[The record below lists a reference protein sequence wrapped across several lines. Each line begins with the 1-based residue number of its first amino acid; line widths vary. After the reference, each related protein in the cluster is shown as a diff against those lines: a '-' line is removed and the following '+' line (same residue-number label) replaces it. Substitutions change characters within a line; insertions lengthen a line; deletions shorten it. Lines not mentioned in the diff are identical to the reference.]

1 LKRNVL
7 FVGLTG
13 AVGAGKSEAARL
25 LGRSRVPVFSTDA
38 AGHRILESE
47 PIKRRLVQR
56 YGKVLLDPGGVVD
69 RKVLAEKV
77 FAKAGEPRWLE
88 RLLHPSI
95 RREVLN
101 WKSALLKRRRP
112 PVLAVVEVPL
122 LHESRW
128 VPLFDG
134 VLCVTASNA
143 LRRKRLRQRGWN
155 DAEIRRRE
163 KRQWTGSRK
172 ARFSDWRVPNGGSRD
187 QLQKRL
193 TAWRRAA
200 LARRKA

>member
-1 LKRNVL
+1 ML

-13 AVGAGKSEAARL
+13 AVGAGKSEVVRL

-38 AGHRILESE
+38 AGHRLLESE

-56 YGKVLLDPGGVVD
+56 YGKFLLDPMGGVD
-69 RKVLAEKV
+69 RKVLAEIV
-77 FAKAGEPRWLE
+77 FKKARDARWLE
-88 RLLHPSI
+88 RLIHPAI
-95 RREVLN
+95 RREMFR
-101 WKSALLKRRRP
+101 WKSVLLKRSRP

-128 VPLFDG
+128 VSLFDG
-134 VLCVTASNA
+134 VLCVTASND
-143 LRRKRLRQRGWN
+143 LRRKRLRQRGWS

-163 KRQWTGSRK
+163 KRQWSGSRK

-187 QLQKRL
+187 QLQKLL